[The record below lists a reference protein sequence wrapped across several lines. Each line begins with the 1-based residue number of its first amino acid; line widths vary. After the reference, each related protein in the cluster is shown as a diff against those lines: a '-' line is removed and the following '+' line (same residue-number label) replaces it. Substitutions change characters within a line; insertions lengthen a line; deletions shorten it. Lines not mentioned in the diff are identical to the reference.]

1 MLVLVMVLE
10 LTILIPPAS
19 CLASPVRNISAI
31 FIFGDSTVDP
41 GNNNNRLTP
50 SKANFPPYGQ
60 DFPGGVATGRFSNGK
75 AMGDMIDPTFPSPG
89 PPDPSTGETEK
100 QWREEGP
107 ATSAS
112 KLGVKELIPPNL
124 GDGLQLD
131 DLLSGVAF
139 ASGGSGYDP
148 LTSKI
153 TTAISS
159 SQQLQLFEEYKE
171 KLKSLVGEEDMT
183 QVVAEAVYFTSMGGN
198 DLANNYFLIPFKQHQ
213 YDLGSY
219 VDFLVSLAVN
229 FTLQLNQMGAKRIG
243 FFGIPPV
250 GCSPSQI
257 ILGGHPSE
265 KCDPERN
272 QASEL
277 FNSKMKME
285 IARLNAELNIYGLK
299 LAYMDFYRY
308 LLELAQKPALYGFKV
323 AAEGCCGSTLLDASI
338 FIAYHTACPNV
349 LDYIYWDGFHPTEK
363 AYSIVVDNMMRV
375 IEEHLM

>member
-1 MLVLVMVLE
+1 MTCLSNSRHGCCLFVRPMLVLVMVLE

-75 AMGDMIDPTFPSPG
+75 AMGDMI
-89 PPDPSTGETEK
+89 
-100 QWREEGP
+100 
-107 ATSAS
+107 AS
-112 KLGVKELIPPNL
+112 KLGVKELIPPYL

-229 FTLQLNQMGAKRIG
+229 FTLKLNQMGAKRIG